1 MQTKIIPLPTRRRNP
16 DRAAYAA
23 LAAELRQLR
32 RELAELRKQ
41 INALTPPAPWGLGG
55 QP

>member
-1 MQTKIIPLPTRRRNP
+1 MQTKIVPLPQRRRNP
-16 DRAAYAA
+16 DRD
-23 LAAELRQLR
+23 LAAEIRAMR

>member
-1 MQTKIIPLPTRRRNP
+1 MSPKIMHLPQRRRNP
-16 DRAAYAA
+16 ERD
-23 LAAELRQLR
+23 LAAEIRALR

>member
-1 MQTKIIPLPTRRRNP
+1 MQTKIVPLPQRRRNP
-16 DRAAYAA
+16 DRD
-23 LAAELRQLR
+23 LAAEIRALR

>member
-1 MQTKIIPLPTRRRNP
+1 MQTKIVPLPQRRRNP
-16 DRAAYAA
+16 DRD
-23 LAAELRQLR
+23 LAAEIRAPR